1 MIDILIFFIGASLL
15 LYILLGGSD
24 FGAGILELLPAGPLR
39 ERQKKVINRAMGPVW
54 EANHMWMILIVV
66 ILFMGFPTIFTTLMI
81 ALHIPMLA
89 LLVGIV
95 IRGAAF
101 TFRHYD
107 AIQAARSQRA
117 YTWLFGLSSLWTAFW
132 LGIIAASLN
141 RGIIDPDAREVWRAY
156 IAPWWG
162 IYPLSVGAFVACI
175 FAFLASI
182 YLVGET
188 DDSELKRRFIQLGAV
203 FNVLVVIGGGVVFLA
218 SRDERESLAIAFLRN
233 PMNVGVVV
241 LATVLFVALWFMV
254 TRRRV
259 LLTRV
264 VASGQVALIL
274 IGWCLLY
281 APDAVL
287 TARGP
292 LSFYQQAAPPATLR
306 QLVLALLVGSVF
318 IFPSLY
324 FLLRV
329 FKGADRPIPAVEAT
343 DPATTGSTP
352 IHPPSSL

>member
-15 LYILLGGSD
+15 LYILMGGSD

-54 EANHMWMILIVV
+54 EANHMWMVLIVV
-66 ILFMGFPTIFTTLMI
+66 ILFTGFPTIFTTLMI
-81 ALHIPMLA
+81 ALHLPMLA

-107 AIQAARSQRA
+107 AIQDRPSQRA

-141 RGIIDPDAREVWRAY
+141 RGIIDLEAREIWRAY
-156 IAPWWG
+156 VAPWWG
-162 IYPLSVGAFVACI
+162 AYPLSVGAFVACI

-188 DDSELKRRFIQLGAV
+188 NEPDLKRRFLRLGAV
-203 FNVLVVIGGGVVFLA
+203 FNGLVVAMGGVVFAA
-218 SRDERESLAIAFLRN
+218 SMGERESLATAFLRSPFN
-233 PMNVGVVV
+233 LAVVA
-241 LATVLFVALWFMV
+241 LATALFVALWFLV
-254 TRRRV
+254 TQRRV

-264 VASGQVALIL
+264 VASGQIALIL
-274 IGWCLLY
+274 VGWCLLY

-324 FLLRV
+324 YLLRV
-329 FKGADRPIPAVEAT
+329 FKR
-343 DPATTGSTP
+343 
-352 IHPPSSL
+352 SSP

>member
-1 MIDILIFFIGASLL
+1 MIDLLIFFIGASLL

-24 FGAGILELLPAGPLR
+24 FGAGILELLPAGRLR
-39 ERQKKVINRAMGPVW
+39 ERQKEVINRAMGPVW

-95 IRGAAF
+95 VRGAAF

-107 AIQAARSQRA
+107 AIQDAPSQRT
-117 YTWLFGLSSLWTAFW
+117 YTWLFGLSSLWTALW

-141 RGIIDPDAREVWRAY
+141 RGIIDPGAREAWPAY
-156 IAPWWG
+156 VAPWWG
-162 IYPLSVGAFVACI
+162 AYPLSVGAFVASI

-188 DDSELKRRFIQLGAV
+188 NEPELKRRFRRLGAL
-203 FNVLVVIGGGVVFLA
+203 FNGLVVVLGGTVFAA
-218 SRDERESLAIAFLRN
+218 SLRERESLATAFLRQPWN
-233 PMNVGVVV
+233 LGVIA
-241 LATVLFVALWFMV
+241 LATALFVALWFLV
-254 TRRRV
+254 ARRLV
-259 LLTRV
+259 LLTRI
-264 VASGQVALIL
+264 VASGQITLIL

-281 APDAVL
+281 APNAVL
-287 TARGP
+287 TAKGP
-292 LSFYQQAAPPATLR
+292 LSFYEQAAPPATLR
-306 QLVLALLVGSVF
+306 QLVIALLVGSVF

-329 FKGADRPIPAVEAT
+329 FKGAIGAGQVQIASDDAPGG
-343 DPATTGSTP
+343 TGSQ
-352 IHPPSSL
+352 